1 MNTIKKELNKI
12 LFIVQSRINSERVP
26 NKMIRAIGNT
36 CLFEILLKKVKK
48 TIIPL
53 DQFYA
58 SVYDKE
64 LKDICKKNDIQIF
77 HRSLGSR
84 NTDNN
89 LSLMYEWWNKFP
101 QYEFAI
107 LLNPCLLFLSVN
119 TINKFIKEYCSN
131 NFPGLF
137 GVVCK
142 KQYYWGK
149 NGDLI
154 TPWPKNTTIMNTK
167 IVSETYEA
175 AHALYAGKLSEIG
188 KDRWMGDFTKN
199 NPKLFMMEERECL
212 DIDYEWQFDLYSKYY
227 LLNQQHI

>member
-1 MNTIKKELNKI
+1 MKNIKKI
-12 LFIVQSRINSERVP
+12 VFIVQARKNSQRVP
-26 NKMIRAIGNT
+26 NKMIKPIGNS
-36 CLFEILLKKVKK
+36 CLFEIYLKKIKN

-64 LKDICKKNDIQIF
+64 LKDICSKNNVKIF
-77 HRSLGSR
+77 HRSLESR

-89 LSLMYEWWNKFP
+89 LSLMYEWWDKFP

-107 LLNPCLLFLSVN
+107 LLNPCFLFLSAN
-119 TINKFIKEYCSN
+119 TINNFIEEYCSN

-137 GVVCK
+137 GVIRK
-142 KQYYWGK
+142 KQYYWGT
-149 NGDLI
+149 NGELI
-154 TPWPKNTTIMNTK
+154 TPWPVNTTIMNTK

-188 KDRWMGDFTKN
+188 KGVWMGNFKKN
-199 NPKLFMMEERECL
+199 NPKLFLMEEKECL
-212 DIDYEWQFDLYSKYY
+212 DIDYLWQFDLYSSYY
-227 LLNQQHI
+227 LLNKQHI

>member
-1 MNTIKKELNKI
+1 MITIKKNLNKI

-26 NKMIRAIGNT
+26 NKMIRPIGNS
-36 CLFEILLKKVKK
+36 CLFEILLKKVKN

-53 DQFYA
+53 NQFYA
-58 SVYDKE
+58 SVYDNE
-64 LKDICKKNDIQIF
+64 LKNICIKNDIQIF
-77 HRSLGSR
+77 HRSLESR

-107 LLNPCLLFLSVN
+107 LLNPCLLFLSEK
-119 TINKFIKEYCSN
+119 TINNFIKEYCSN

-137 GVVCK
+137 GVIRK
-142 KQYYWGK
+142 KQYYWDTNGK
-149 NGDLI
+149 LI
-154 TPWPKNTTIMNTK
+154 TPWPANTTIMNTK

-188 KDRWMGDFTKN
+188 KNRWMGNFTKN
-199 NPKLFMMEERECL
+199 NPKLFLMEEQECL

-227 LLNQQHI
+227 LSNQHYI